1 MLYWFIVVILILFIV
16 AGIWY
21 IRELLSRFRFL
32 SENSYILSNK
42 IETYKE
48 HLEAVYG
55 LPMFYGDETLK
66 FLLEHTKAVV
76 SLLQEEYSDITSIT
90 ESLEET
96 FEEEEKI
103 EETEEEIKQDVFYG
117 GTRTSDP

>member
-16 AGIWY
+16 AVIWY

-66 FLLEHTKAVV
+66 
-76 SLLQEEYSDITSIT
+76 SLLSHTSDLAEELTELKSVFFLAVDTEGEVLSGQEEK
-90 ESLEET
+90 EE
-96 FEEEEKI
+96 
-103 EETEEEIKQDVFYG
+103 
-117 GTRTSDP
+117 

>member
-1 MLYWFIVVILILFIV
+1 MLYWFIVVVLVLFIAV
-16 AGIWY
+16 GMWY

-32 SENSYILSNK
+32 SENSYDLSNK

-66 FLLEHTKAVV
+66 
-76 SLLQEEYSDITSIT
+76 SLLSHTSQLAEELT
-90 ESLEET
+90 ELKSVLFLVEDTEGEVLSGQ
-96 FEEEEKI
+96 EEEE
-103 EETEEEIKQDVFYG
+103 
-117 GTRTSDP
+117 

>member
-1 MLYWFIVVILILFIV
+1 MLYWFIVIVLILFIAV
-16 AGIWY
+16 GMWY

-32 SENSYILSNK
+32 SENSYILSSK

-66 FLLEHTKAVV
+66 
-76 SLLQEEYSDITSIT
+76 SLLSHTSQLAEEITELKSVLFLTEDTEGEVLSGQEEK
-90 ESLEET
+90 EE
-96 FEEEEKI
+96 
-103 EETEEEIKQDVFYG
+103 
-117 GTRTSDP
+117 